1 MRSSRSAREAEAATV
16 SDDVVKQ
23 ELTLSNVPAPLA
35 NLGLKYLEHDALR
48 ARFKSYD
55 VNGDGRID
63 TTEARH
69 VL

>member
-1 MRSSRSAREAEAATV
+1 M